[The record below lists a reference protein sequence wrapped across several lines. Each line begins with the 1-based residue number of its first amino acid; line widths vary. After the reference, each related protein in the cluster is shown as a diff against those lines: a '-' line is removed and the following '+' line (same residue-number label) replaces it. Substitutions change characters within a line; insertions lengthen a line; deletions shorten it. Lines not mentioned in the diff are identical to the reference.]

1 MNTSLLYPCSAFP
14 DSKDPDFPFKNGGMA
29 GGIELKR
36 PVGAHCH
43 GAKALVCEDSVD
55 KLLAKKKLYIA
66 SAVCL
71 VFMIGEVI
79 GKRLYAQTSGR
90 KENRG
95 VDSQWHSFSQWEGV
109 KTATPINSITI
120 DEQIN
125 LHWSLSTTA
134 TMICVLHLSF
144 LTMLMKNTLALIK
157 FIPSSKIW

>member
-29 GGIELKR
+29 GAIELKR

-79 GKRLYAQTSGR
+79 GKSSYTQR
-90 KENRG
+90 
-95 VDSQWHSFSQWEGV
+95 
-109 KTATPINSITI
+109 
-120 DEQIN
+120 EQK
-125 LHWSLSTTA
+125 
-134 TMICVLHLSF
+134 V
-144 LTMLMKNTLALIK
+144 
-157 FIPSSKIW
+157 